1 MPDWP
6 LAAGTLGVFTK
17 RRHIELGLM
26 SALTRK
32 AKDRSKATRT
42 GREAVD
48 MARQRKQQ
56 EAEAACRRA
65 QVTGL
70 PAEVAGL
77 PADVAGL
84 PAEVAGLPADVA
96 GLPAEVAGLPAD
108 VAGLPA
114 QEGEDYRRY
123 YTGSGRTRRYKGYA
137 QTMECH

>member
-96 GLPAEVAGLPAD
+96 GLPA
-108 VAGLPA
+108 

>member
-84 PAEVAGLPADVA
+84 PA
-96 GLPAEVAGLPAD
+96 
-108 VAGLPA
+108 